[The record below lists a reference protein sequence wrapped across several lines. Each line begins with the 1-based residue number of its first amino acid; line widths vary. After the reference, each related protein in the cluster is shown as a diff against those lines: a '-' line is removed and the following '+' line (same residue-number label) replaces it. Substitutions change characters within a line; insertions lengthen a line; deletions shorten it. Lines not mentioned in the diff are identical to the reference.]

1 MIISP
6 EPAVSRP
13 PRILSS
19 VVLPEPDG
27 PRTATNSLSLNVT
40 DTPSSAFWMK
50 SPVLYSFLSSLTSIM
65 YISYIK
71 RASANRSPDKPYGLS
86 P

>member
-40 DTPSSAFWMK
+40 DIPSNALCTK
-50 SPVLYSFLSSLTSIM
+50 SPVLYSFLSSLTSIIN
-65 YISYIK
+65 ISYI
-71 RASANRSPDKPYGLS
+71 
-86 P
+86 